1 MPATHFVGPRPWPR
15 LTALSSRRG
24 MAWVAVPY
32 FGIGAAKMLPL
43 AAGSV
48 LVTRFDEA
56 EIRSG
61 QIHPLDIVE
70 LLERGVRVYQHKNL
84 HAKVYVFGRRA
95 LIGSANVSK
104 TSAGMEEAC
113 IETTEPAVV
122 QKAKE
127 FVAGLQGDELTVEY
141 AASLQKLYRPPVR
154 PVTRSGISHKA
165 QDDQSTHTRIWTVP
179 LTYSPKSE
187 TDTENEAAAAKLAK
201 GKMSDTSLFRLEHF
215 HWFGGEM
222 RKVAVGDRVMQV
234 VQKGRAMEFCP
245 PARVVSIYRYRAG
258 REYRWIFS
266 LETRKKA
273 RVLLT
278 TDMRSKLSKEEIAA
292 LKSNDVRLV
301 STEELRRKI
310 GLVWALEE

>member
-1 MPATHFVGPRPWPR
+1 MSMLSLLTFEVCPMP
-15 LTALSSRRG
+15 
-24 MAWVAVPY
+24 
-32 FGIGAAKMLPL
+32 PL
-43 AAGSV
+43 GDPQASCPNTSGLDGLCQNTSLHV
-48 LVTRFDEA
+48 L
-56 EIRSG
+56 
-61 QIHPLDIVE
+61 
-70 LLERGVRVYQHKNL
+70 
-84 HAKVYVFGRRA
+84 
-95 LIGSANVSK
+95 
-104 TSAGMEEAC
+104 
-113 IETTEPAVV
+113 
-122 QKAKE
+122 
-127 FVAGLQGDELTVEY
+127 
-141 AASLQKLYRPPVR
+141 
-154 PVTRSGISHKA
+154 
-165 QDDQSTHTRIWTVP
+165 
-179 LTYSPKSE
+179 
-187 TDTENEAAAAKLAK
+187 
-201 GKMSDTSLFRLEHF
+201 SLFRLEQF

-245 PARVVSIYRYRAG
+245 PARVVSIYRYRVG